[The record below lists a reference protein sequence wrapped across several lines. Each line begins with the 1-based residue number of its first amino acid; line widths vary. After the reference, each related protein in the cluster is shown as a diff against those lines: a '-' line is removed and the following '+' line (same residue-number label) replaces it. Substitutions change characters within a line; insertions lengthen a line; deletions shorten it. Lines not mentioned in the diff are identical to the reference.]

1 MKRKGKSVQKLL
13 GVKFFTENGIETI
26 KGEYVFFN
34 VQPTNI
40 SVLSTANVENKIR
53 LLRLVF
59 SSVPYLEILCTDSC
73 ECFDDN
79 RYYLKE
85 RIEMESNS
93 KIRGLLEKDLDFL
106 DSIQTETATA
116 RQFLFIARC
125 KSAKPEQV
133 LSTANRV
140 EKVISD
146 QGFEVRRMS
155 KRDIKRFLA
164 IYFDASMDGDKI
176 PDYDGEQF
184 FEV

>member
-1 MKRKGKSVQKLL
+1 
-13 GVKFFTENGIETI
+13 
-26 KGEYVFFN
+26 
-34 VQPTNI
+34 
-40 SVLSTANVENKIR
+40 
-53 LLRLVF
+53 
-59 SSVPYLEILCTDSC
+59 
-73 ECFDDN
+73 
-79 RYYLKE
+79 
-85 RIEMESNS
+85 MESNS
-93 KIRGLLEKDLDFL
+93 NVKGLLEKDLDFL
-106 DSIQTETATA
+106 DNIQTETATA

-125 KSAKPEQV
+125 KSSKPEQV
-133 LSTANRV
+133 MSTANRV

>member
-1 MKRKGKSVQKLL
+1 MRKANSTQELIG
-13 GVKFFTENGIETI
+13 I
-26 KGEYVFFN
+26 KGFTKNGLKVGRTEFILYQ

-40 SVLSTANVENKIR
+40 SVLSPESIDLKIHH
-53 LLRLVF
+53 LMMIF
-59 SSVPYLEILCTDSC
+59 SAVPDIEISCTDSC

-79 RYYLKE
+79 RYYLKD

-93 KIRGLLEKDLDFL
+93 KVRGLLEKDLDFL
-106 DSIQTETATA
+106 DNIQTETATA

-125 KSAKPEQV
+125 KSAKPERV
-133 LSTANRV
+133 MSTANRV

>member
-1 MKRKGKSVQKLL
+1 MRKGNSTQEFI
-13 GVKFFTENGIETI
+13 GI
-26 KGEYVFFN
+26 KGFTKNGLKVGRTEFILYQ

-40 SVLSTANVENKIR
+40 SVLSPESI
-53 LLRLVF
+53 
-59 SSVPYLEILCTDSC
+59 EISCTDSC

-79 RYYLKE
+79 RYYLKD

-93 KIRGLLEKDLDFL
+93 KVRGLLEKDLDFL
-106 DSIQTETATA
+106 DNIQTETATA

-133 LSTANRV
+133 MSTANRV

-146 QGFEVRRMS
+146 QGFEVKRMS

>member
-1 MKRKGKSVQKLL
+1 VRKGNSTQEFI
-13 GVKFFTENGIETI
+13 GI
-26 KGEYVFFN
+26 KGFTKNGLKVGRTEFILYQ

-40 SVLSTANVENKIR
+40 SVLSPESIDLKIR
-53 LLRLVF
+53 HLMMIF
-59 SSVPYLEILCTDSC
+59 SAVPDIEVSCTDSC

-79 RYYLKE
+79 RYYLKD

-133 LSTANRV
+133 MSTANRV